1 LASQETLKVADAG
14 SDGGVA
20 AFRVGGL
27 TKVFPGV
34 VALDDFSLEIG
45 SGTVHALV
53 GPNGCGK
60 STFVKILAGVYKPD
74 AYDEASIDGVPVQL
88 GSADAALEAGVR
100 FVHQDLGV
108 VGELD
113 AVDNVALGLGYDR
126 TSFRTVSWR
135 DQRRTTRE
143 LLDRFG
149 VAVALDVPLML
160 LTPVERAAVAIV
172 RALAGGIPGKGLL
185 VLDEPTAALP
195 HREVHQLYK
204 LVREVRATGTA
215 VLLISHRLDEV
226 MEIADTV
233 SVMRA
238 GRLVGAGPIS
248 EMSVPAMVAMITGGR
263 EDLANIP
270 EKRGDRRRTGTP
282 FLSAR
287 RVYGRHLRGV
297 DFDLHEGEI
306 VGIAGLLGSGR
317 EELPYAVA
325 GAAGPEV
332 TGDFIVDGNDVGEL
346 DLQEAMRSGIALV
359 PADRAAESV
368 VLGFNVCET
377 LSLPTLHLLRRRGLL
392 SGRAERSFV
401 KDWLELVQVR
411 SNAVNAPIESL
422 SGGNQQKVVVGRW
435 LATKPKVL
443 VMSEPTAGIDIG
455 ARVAVYDLIRAQAA
469 NGLSVLVASSDVQ
482 DLLHV
487 CDRVLI
493 LRDGVVAG
501 EVEASKISESAIVDS
516 MEGVQ

>member
-1 LASQETLKVADAG
+1 
-14 SDGGVA
+14 
-20 AFRVGGL
+20 L

-74 AYDEASIDGVPVQL
+74 TYDEASIDGVPVQL
-88 GSADAALEAGVR
+88 GSADAAHEAGVR

-108 VGELD
+108 VGELN
-113 AVDNVALGLGYDR
+113 AVDNVALGLGYER
-126 TSFRTVSWR
+126 TSVRTVSWR
-135 DQRRTTRE
+135 DQRRRTRE

-149 VAVALDVPLML
+149 VAVSLDVPLML

-204 LVREVRATGTA
+204 LVRDVRATGTS

-238 GRLVGAGPIS
+238 GRLVGGGPIS
-248 EMSVPAMVAMITGGR
+248 EMSVPTMVAMITGGR
-263 EDLANIP
+263 EDLANLP
-270 EKRGDRRRTGTP
+270 DRRPNPRREQPP

-287 RVYGRHLRGV
+287 GVYGRHLRGV
-297 DFDLHEGEI
+297 DLDLHEGEI
-306 VGIAGLLGSGR
+306 VGVAGLLGSGR

-332 TGDFIVDGNDVGEL
+332 TGDFTVDGKDVGEL
-346 DLQEAMRSGIALV
+346 DLQRALKLRIALV
-359 PADRAAESV
+359 PADRAAESMV
-368 VLGFNVCET
+368 AGFNVRET
-377 LSLPTLHLLRRRGLL
+377 VSLPTLHLMRRRGLL
-392 SGRAERSFV
+392 SGRAEKAFV
-401 KDWLELVQVR
+401 ANWLEQVQVR

-435 LATKPKVL
+435 LATNPKVL

-455 ARVAVYDLIRAQAA
+455 ARVALYELVREQAA
-469 NGLSVLVASSDVQ
+469 NGVAVLVASSDVQ

-487 CDRVLI
+487 CDRVLV
-493 LRDGVVAG
+493 LREGVVAG
-501 EVEASKISESAIVDS
+501 EVEASEIRESTIVDT
-516 MEGVQ
+516 MEGVS